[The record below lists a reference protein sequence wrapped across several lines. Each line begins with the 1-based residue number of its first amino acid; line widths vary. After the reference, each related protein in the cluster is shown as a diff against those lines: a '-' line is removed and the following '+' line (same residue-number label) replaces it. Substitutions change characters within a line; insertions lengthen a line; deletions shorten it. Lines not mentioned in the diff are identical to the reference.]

1 MAFSGRLGVEAALVG
16 GSLVPGDVEIA
27 DGRVVEVGLNS
38 TNGRGIA
45 APGFVDLQVN
55 GFAGVD
61 FFSADADG
69 YRRAGEALL
78 ECGVTA
84 YQPTFIT
91 SHEEELTAALHE
103 VPRNGAAPRIL
114 GAHLEGPFIAPE
126 RLGTHPAD
134 ARRDPDCGLLE
145 RLLEAGPVSHVTLA
159 PELPGAYDLVD
170 LLQARGVTVSY
181 GHTDA
186 TAAEARDAFTHG
198 VKTVTHI
205 FNAMRPFSA
214 REPGLA
220 GAALVSSDVVIQV
233 ILDGVHLADDT
244 ARLVW
249 QAAAGRVAVV
259 SDAIAAAGA
268 GDGSYTLAGIDF
280 EVEDGIARRADSVLA
295 GSTVSMIGAVRNL
308 VALGAPLE
316 AALGAAS
323 EVPARIAGR
332 TELGTIAPSSTADVI
347 VLDDRL
353 EIVRVLVA
361 GADAL
366 P

>member
-1 MAFSGRLGVEAALVG
+1 M
-16 GSLVPGDVEIA
+16 
-27 DGRVVEVGLNS
+27 
-38 TNGRGIA
+38 
-45 APGFVDLQVN
+45 
-55 GFAGVD
+55 
-61 FFSADADG
+61 
-69 YRRAGEALL
+69 
-78 ECGVTA
+78 
-84 YQPTFIT
+84 
-91 SHEEELTAALHE
+91 
-103 VPRNGAAPRIL
+103 
-114 GAHLEGPFIAPE
+114 
-126 RLGTHPAD
+126 
-134 ARRDPDCGLLE
+134 
-145 RLLEAGPVSHVTLA
+145 
-159 PELPGAYDLVD
+159 
-170 LLQARGVTVSY
+170 
-181 GHTDA
+181 
-186 TAAEARDAFTHG
+186 
-198 VKTVTHI
+198 
-205 FNAMRPFSA
+205 
-214 REPGLA
+214 A

-316 AALGAAS
+316 AALGAGS
-323 EVPARIAGR
+323 EVPARIARR

-353 EIVRVLVA
+353 EIVRGLVA